1 MGGEVVDQE
10 IECVACLVVVHL
22 VDVVDDEHDGVRVPR
37 QGGDE
42 PRYHLTDDRDAGRL
56 GVELGGRDAERAG
69 GGGGDEDEELRG
81 ASVARTERDPGE
93 RAVVAA
99 SPLREQGPLAE
110 ADRRRQ
116 CDHSA
121 IRCGDQLID
130 QRRAVDETGPI
141 RRHVKLVLDESPT
154 DLIVCTRA
162 HLVRPPVTHA
172 WTATYVAVPASLRT
186 RHSTLPHGA
195 ERTGG

>member
-1 MGGEVVDQE
+1 MTEMPGVSALNSADGMPRVRATA
-10 IECVACLVVVHL
+10 VAMRMKSC
-22 VDVVDDEHDGVRVPR
+22 D
-37 QGGDE
+37 
-42 PRYHLTDDRDAGRL
+42 
-56 GVELGGRDAERAG
+56 
-69 GGGGDEDEELRG
+69 G

-162 HLVRPPVTHA
+162 HLVRPPGTHTRA
-172 WTATYVAVPASLRT
+172 ATYVAVPASLPHA
-186 RHSTLPHGA
+186 HSTLPHGA